1 MSQGL
6 ELMKLNYKIKRM
18 KQMKL
23 NQKKIKKIIQQQQL
37 KLKII
42 QLQIQLMKLLKT
54 IPNNKKLKEKENIKQ

>member
-6 ELMKLNYKIKRM
+6 ELMKLNYKIKQM

>member
-1 MSQGL
+1 
-6 ELMKLNYKIKRM
+6 
-18 KQMKL
+18 MKL
-23 NQKKIKKIIQQQQL
+23 NQKKIKKIIQQP